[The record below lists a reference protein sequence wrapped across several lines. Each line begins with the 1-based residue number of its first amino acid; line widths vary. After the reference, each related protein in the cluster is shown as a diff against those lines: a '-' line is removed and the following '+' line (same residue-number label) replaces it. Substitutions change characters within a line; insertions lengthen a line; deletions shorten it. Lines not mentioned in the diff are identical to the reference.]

1 MVYYPNIEK
10 ELRIDHLD
18 LTEIVK
24 SIFIACKMND
34 IDASILTDSL
44 INVDLRG
51 IHSHSLI
58 FTQTIL

>member
-24 SIFIACKMND
+24 SIFAACKMND
-34 IDASILTDSL
+34 VDASI
-44 INVDLRG
+44 V
-51 IHSHSLI
+51 
-58 FTQTIL
+58 TIP